1 MSDRTYRQFWDDP
14 SISSLSIY
22 IEEGEQVEVVSERI
36 RAAIQGKGLV
46 VQENRMIRDQALAI
60 FDRTFA
66 VTNALRILTVVI
78 AFIGV
83 LSSLLALILERGRE
97 QATIQALGMA
107 PEGLIKT
114 MLLESGLM
122 GATAGILAWPTGI
135 LMSIMLIFVIN
146 QRSFGWT
153 MDMQLSPMPFLQ
165 ALIVGIFAAITAS
178 IYPISKLLRQPV
190 AESLRQ
196 D

>member
-1 MSDRTYRQFWDDP
+1 MSDSTYRQFWDDS
-14 SISSLSIY
+14 SISSLSVY
-22 IEEGEQVEVVSERI
+22 VNEGEQLEIVADRI
-36 RAAIQGKGLV
+36 RASIQGSGLV
-46 VQENRMIRDQALAI
+46 VQENLHLREQALAI

-66 VTNALRILTVVI
+66 VTNALRVLTVVI

-97 QATIQALGMA
+97 QATLQALGMA

-114 MLLESGLM
+114 TLLESGLM

-135 LMSIMLIFVIN
+135 LMAIMLIFVIN

-153 MDMQLSPMPFLQ
+153 MDMQLEVTPFLQ
-165 ALIVGIFAAITAS
+165 ALIVGILAAIIAA
-178 IYPISKLLRQPV
+178 IYPISKLLGQPV
-190 AESLRQ
+190 AETLRQ